1 MATMA
6 ACPTLRDV
14 ALETEPNVAVI
25 VVMPCAALVARPALL
40 VSLLTIATGTEE
52 EFHVT
57 VAVMSFE
64 LPSVYVPLAR
74 NCSVVPKAIVGAC
87 GVIAIDTNAAG
98 LTTRVAELLT
108 PADAMPMVVDPV
120 PKLVVN
126 P

>member
-1 MATMA
+1 MDTMA
-6 ACPTLRDV
+6 ACPTLRVV
-14 ALETEPNVAVI
+14 ALETEPKVAVI

-40 VSLLTIATGTEE
+40 VSLLTIATCTEE

-74 NCSVVPKAIVGAC
+74 NCCVVPKAIVGAC